1 MRLKSLTLKGFK
13 SFPDRTRLDFG
24 PGVSVVV
31 GPNGSGKSNVTDAV
45 LWAMGEQSP
54 LAVRGQSMQDVIFG
68 GGRGVQ
74 ARSAAEVEIVLDN
87 SDGTVD
93 LPLSEISIVRR
104 LDRAG
109 EGGYRLNGARC
120 RLTDVIEV
128 LSDTG
133 LGKEQHSV
141 ISQGR
146 VEAIV
151 TSKARDRRLLI
162 EEAAGLGK
170 HRKRRRRAQLKLE
183 RTQENLDRALD
194 VEREARTRLRPLKRQ
209 AEAAELH
216 ERLERQ
222 ILQARWELARDA
234 AAGCRVELVE
244 AESLVAAARAS
255 RSEIESKLE
264 QTIERRGLAER
275 ALSERAARHDV
286 LSKRVYEGRSAH
298 ERLGL
303 RSEQVEASMQTVTR
317 RIARLQQELSE
328 LEGAG
333 QPGEEGV
340 EAPGAER
347 IAELEAELA
356 EIELRREQEVGVELA
371 ELERSL
377 ELQHA
382 EEQEVVALL
391 TAAKTARE
399 QADAE
404 ATSARERMLESE
416 RAVEAARREAARIGS
431 ELAAANQF
439 LRGHAG
445 AWGAARESGAKALSE
460 ELRVGDGYELA
471 LAAAL
476 GGRLDAAIVDD
487 VAGAES
493 LLDGAGPDGGSALL
507 AVAQGDSSARAPSAA
522 DGTSMPPGAQRLL
535 DLVSGPA
542 EVVALA
548 ARLLADA
555 WVVERLEQV
564 PSDFAGIAVTR
575 AGRVWF
581 AAWGEVRQLSEG
593 GTERVLARSNER
605 DRLIVATER
614 SVQGEQAAK
623 HACDAALAETQSL
636 EEARGAAE
644 RALRECERRQTE
656 AAEAVRRT
664 EWLIEQRR
672 AAPAE
677 GPLAVRKAEL
687 EGQLASERAQAERL
701 AREAEQRRARI
712 ERLRAQLVADRELMP
727 SAERLAAAVRT
738 AAEAVQ
744 ARFAALEQEL
754 AADRLAGEQ
763 MASEL
768 RACAAQEAE
777 FQAALRAAGETVTGA
792 EVAAQR
798 LRDQAG
804 EAELELK
811 TVAERLGL
819 PAADATQRQAAE
831 GAPPPNEV
839 EQPEAEGQAAAAADH
854 PAAETEPAT
863 RLDEEEIGSLRSR
876 VERLSRRREQLGPV
890 NPLAQ
895 EEYSEAVAHVEEMEG
910 RRADL
915 ETALRELRGVIRDT
929 DRQIQET
936 FEETFQAAARN
947 FEELVGDVFPGGS
960 GRLRLVAEEQPP
972 RPVLGGQSL
981 TAAAKSGETQ
991 LVGGASADD
1000 DGDAAAEAAAEAE
1013 AEAEQQLE
1021 EDSSEIGQLGVEI
1034 EITPAGKS
1042 SKRLSLLS
1050 GGEKSMTALAF
1061 LFAVF
1066 LARPCPFYILD
1077 EVEAA
1082 LDDLNLDRFLALL
1095 RRYADRAQFIVITHQ
1110 KRTMEAADYLFGVS
1124 MGGDGVSKVL
1134 SRRLPS
1140 EQAQTPE
1147 VAEVA

>member
-74 ARSAAEVEIVLDN
+74 ARGAAEVEIVLDN

-216 ERLERQ
+216 ERLEHQ
-222 ILQARWELARDA
+222 ILQARWELAKDS
-234 AAGCRVELVE
+234 AAGVGVELVE
-244 AESLVAAARAS
+244 AESRVAVARTS
-255 RSEIESKLE
+255 RGEIETKLE
-264 QTIERRGLAER
+264 QTIERRGEAER
-275 ALSERAARHDV
+275 ALSERAERHDV
-286 LSKRVYEGRSAH
+286 LSRRVYEARSAH

-303 RSEQVEASMQTVTR
+303 RSEQVAANEQTLSR
-317 RIARLQQELSE
+317 RIERLQREIGELSDAE
-328 LEGAG
+328 Q
-333 QPGEEGV
+333 QPGEAGEA
-340 EAPGAER
+340 APGAER
-347 IAELEAELA
+347 IATLEAELA
-356 EIELRREQEVGVELA
+356 EIERRREQELGVEVA

-377 ELQHA
+377 A
-382 EEQEVVALL
+382 EQRSREQEL
-391 TAAKTARE
+391 TGEVSEAK
-399 QADAE
+399 
-404 ATSARERMLESE
+404 SARELADAAASGARERLMESE
-416 RAVEAARREAARIGS
+416 RAVEAARREAARIGA

-445 AWGAARESGAKALSE
+445 AWGSGQDGGPKALSE
-460 ELRVGDGYELA
+460 ELRVSDGYELA

-476 GGRLDAAIVDD
+476 GGRLDAAMVAD
-487 VAGAES
+487 VPGAES
-493 LLDGAGPDGGSALL
+493 LLDGAGPDGGTALL
-507 AVAQGDSSARAPSAA
+507 ATPAPQGRDVPSAA
-522 DGTSMPPGAQRLL
+522 GGAAMPSGAQRLL
-535 DLVSGPA
+535 ELVSGPP

-564 PSDFAGIAVTR
+564 PGDFAGIAVTR
-575 AGRVWF
+575 GGRVWF

-593 GTERVLARSNER
+593 GTERVLARRNER
-605 DRLIVATER
+605 DRLIAATEQAA
-614 SVQGEQAAK
+614 QGEQIARRG
-623 HACDAALAETQSL
+623 CDAVLAEMQSL
-636 EEARGAAE
+636 EEGRGGAE
-644 RALRECERRQTE
+644 RALRESERRHTE

-687 EGQLASERAQAERL
+687 EGQLGSERAQAERA

-712 ERLRAQLVADRELMP
+712 ARVRAQLAADSELVP
-727 SAERLAAAVRT
+727 RAERLAAAVRT
-738 AAEAVQ
+738 AAETVHM
-744 ARFAALEQEL
+744 RFSEIEQEL

-768 RACAAQEAE
+768 RACAAHEAE
-777 FQAALRAAGETVTGA
+777 FQAALRAAGEAVTGA

-798 LRDQAG
+798 LRDQAD
-804 EAELELK
+804 EAELELR

-819 PAADATQRQAAE
+819 PGAATPEPSTDDGSAISAHEAT
-831 GAPPPNEV
+831 AP
-839 EQPEAEGQAAAAADH
+839 EQQQ
-854 PAAETEPAT
+854 T
-863 RLDEEEIGSLRSR
+863 RLGEEEIASLRAR

-895 EEYSEAVAHVEEMEG
+895 EEYAEAVAHVEEMEG

-936 FEETFQAAARN
+936 FEETFEAAARN

-960 GRLRLVAEEQPP
+960 GRLRLVAEEQPS
-972 RPVLGGQSL
+972 RAVLGGQSL
-981 TAAAKSGETQ
+981 GGQSAKAGEAQ
-991 LVGGASADD
+991 LVGGVAADD
-1000 DGDAAAEAAAEAE
+1000 GGEAAVEAAAEAE
-1013 AEAEQQLE
+1013 AEREELLEQ
-1021 EDSSEIGQLGVEI
+1021 DSSEIGQLGVEI

-1134 SRRLPS
+1134 SRRLPG
-1140 EQAQTPE
+1140 EQAQAPE

>member
-74 ARSAAEVEIVLDN
+74 ARAAAEVEIVLDN

-216 ERLERQ
+216 ERLEHQ
-222 ILQARWELARDA
+222 ILQARWELARDS
-234 AAGCRVELVE
+234 AAGVRVELVE
-244 AESLVAAARAS
+244 AESRVAAARTS
-255 RSEIESKLE
+255 RSGIETKLE
-264 QTIERRGLAER
+264 QTIERRGEAER
-275 ALSERAARHDV
+275 ALSERAERHDV
-286 LSKRVYEGRSAH
+286 LSKRVYEARSAH

-303 RSEQVEASMQTVTR
+303 RSEQVAANGQTLSR
-317 RIARLQQELSE
+317 RIERLQQELGE
-328 LEGAG
+328 LSGAEQ
-333 QPGEEGV
+333 QPGEAGDV
-340 EAPGAER
+340 APGAER
-347 IAELEAELA
+347 IAALEAELA
-356 EIELRREQEVGVELA
+356 EIERRREQELGVELA

-377 ELQHA
+377 A
-382 EEQEVVALL
+382 EQRSREQEL
-391 TAAKTARE
+391 TSEVNEAKAARE
-399 QADAE
+399 LADAA
-404 ATSARERMLESE
+404 ATSARERLMESE
-416 RAVEAARREAARIGS
+416 RAVEAARREAARIGA

-445 AWGAARESGAKALSE
+445 AWGSGRDGGPKALSE
-460 ELRVGDGYELA
+460 ELRVSDGYELA

-476 GGRLDAAIVDD
+476 GGRLDAAMVAD

-493 LLDGAGPDGGSALL
+493 LLDGAGPDGGTALL
-507 AVAQGDSSARAPSAA
+507 AAAGARGQDAPSGA
-522 DGTSMPPGAQRLL
+522 DGAAMPPGAQRLL
-535 DLVSGPA
+535 ELISGPA

-564 PSDFAGIAVTR
+564 PGDFGGIAVTR
-575 AGRVWF
+575 GGRVWF

-593 GTERVLARSNER
+593 GTERVLARRNER
-605 DRLIVATER
+605 DRLIALTEQAA
-614 SVQGEQAAK
+614 QGEQAARR
-623 HACDAALAETQSL
+623 ACDAMLAEMQSL
-636 EEARGAAE
+636 EEARGGAE
-644 RALRECERRQTE
+644 RGLRESERRHTE

-687 EGQLASERAQAERL
+687 EGQLGSERAQAERA

-712 ERLRAQLVADRELMP
+712 ARVRAQLAADNELLP
-727 SAERLAAAVRT
+727 RVERLAAAVR
-738 AAEAVQ
+738 AAGETVQ
-744 ARFAALEQEL
+744 MRFSEIEREL

-777 FQAALRAAGETVTGA
+777 FQAALRAAGEAVTGA

-804 EAELELK
+804 EAELELT

-819 PAADATQRQAAE
+819 PAASAAR
-831 GAPPPNEV
+831 PT
-839 EQPEAEGQAAAAADH
+839 AEGQVAAQANAPAAD
-854 PAAETEPAT
+854 AESAT
-863 RLDEEEIGSLRSR
+863 RLDDEEIASLRSR

-895 EEYSEAVAHVEEMEG
+895 EEYAEAVAHVEEMEG

-936 FEETFQAAARN
+936 FEETFEAAARN

-972 RPVLGGQSL
+972 RPVLGGQTLDGQS
-981 TAAAKSGETQ
+981 AKAGETQ
-991 LVGGASADD
+991 LVGGAAADD

-1013 AEAEQQLE
+1013 AEREEQLE
-1021 EDSSEIGQLGVEI
+1021 QDSSEIGQLGVEI

-1134 SRRLPS
+1134 SRRLPG
-1140 EQAQTPE
+1140 EQAQAPE